1 MGGPLLLHSDTT
13 RSGSNILTSR
23 TKWPEECSP
32 RGAFLSVPAVP
43 AARMQ
48 NFNKSY
54 KHRINTKSFIHNG
67 GRFIINSQQIPT
79 GDFFVGKASILE
91 ESWIYMPL
99 FDKMYSIFRQPP
111 THSAAFTWQ
120 SCHYLRH
127 WHFWLKSAATGCKKC
142 LAKSLRLFKGIG
154 GIGHIGRQHKTQLTT
169 QCFGYLWLYRFW
181 ICHCTPHLAMMFGIH
196 SIRINKVRIFHTYV
210 VSSWYEYLYPCQSK
224 TSKQSTWNI
233 DIIYIYI
240 STAPSWPL
248 TKTGQITSPTLPPT
262 AVGLHNTTIPANSMR
277 ALPYC
282 QQEAL
287 QWKDA
292 FEPQVMFLTT
302 VGHTSWKSHAKNWH
316 RCMQHNDLPCK
327 IRSQEPFQQILLPRF
342 DR

>member
-1 MGGPLLLHSDTT
+1 MNHQSSTNTSWWLFCWKGFDSRG
-13 RSGSNILTSR
+13 ILNLYAIV
-23 TKWPEECSP
+23 WQNVQH
-32 RGAFLSVPAVP
+32 LSAT
-43 AARMQ
+43 A
-48 NFNKSY
+48 
-54 KHRINTKSFIHNG
+54 
-67 GRFIINSQQIPT
+67 
-79 GDFFVGKASILE
+79 
-91 ESWIYMPL
+91 
-99 FDKMYSIFRQPP
+99 

-233 DIIYIYI
+233 DYIYIYLQ
-240 STAPSWPL
+240 PHHDPL
-248 TKTGQITSPTLPPT
+248 QKQD
-262 AVGLHNTTIPANSMR
+262 
-277 ALPYC
+277 
-282 QQEAL
+282 
-287 QWKDA
+287 K
-292 FEPQVMFLTT
+292 
-302 VGHTSWKSHAKNWH
+302 
-316 RCMQHNDLPCK
+316 
-327 IRSQEPFQQILLPRF
+327 
-342 DR
+342 